1 MVALA
6 VSLTPNTLSAYI
18 DSLWFG
24 ESFHYNSPADTF
36 LVEISGLPFGL
47 FGDMLGGEKH
57 GAAHVDWVGPN
68 LYRGMGKE
76 SHPFLILRGRWLSLT
91 Q

>member
-1 MVALA
+1 
-6 VSLTPNTLSAYI
+6 
-18 DSLWFG
+18 
-24 ESFHYNSPADTF
+24 

-68 LYRGMGKE
+68 LYRGMGKQPHHF
-76 SHPFLILRGRWLSLT
+76 STCAVVGSR
-91 Q
+91 